1 MPTLFCKPENNFANR
16 LITILSCFRLA
27 IKWGYNFVVIWE
39 IDKDKSAVFHNCF
52 SEFFQVPFEIIHQI
66 PRNKTLIVPEPA
78 VENGRTYY
86 SAPLVDQD
94 VLIAHWDHVAYDI
107 SDHHKSWNE
116 ITKEFRACSISL
128 LSPANRLQNLCGYLG
143 YKDLKPDIA
152 VHWRSGAWVID
163 GSGTS
168 CLTDLTT
175 MSQLVS
181 KFADERQAKEIFICG
196 SNPIE
201 TLELATTI
209 SVLNP
214 TCLINISRATSF
226 EPNFINSGIA
236 ILDFLTIQRAKLI
249 INSGVSTFSA
259 LSALLGAAQLV
270 SFAASDKYYHREA
283 ILGSGY
289 GL

>member
-1 MPTLFCKPENNFANR
+1 MPTMFCKPENNLANR

-27 IKWGYNFVVIWE
+27 MKWGYSFVLIWE
-39 IDKDKSAVFHNCF
+39 VDKDKSAVFHNCL
-52 SEFFQVPFEIIHQI
+52 SDFFQVPFEIIRQI
-66 PRNKTLIVPEPA
+66 PRSKTLKLPDST

-86 SAPLVDQD
+86 SAPIVDQD

-107 SDHHKSWNE
+107 SDNKKSLSE
-116 ITKEFRACSISL
+116 ITAEIRAFSTSL
-128 LSPANRLQNLCGYLG
+128 LSAAPRLLSLCNYLG
-143 YKDLKPDIA
+143 YKDLQPDIA

-168 CLTDLTT
+168 CLTDSTT
-175 MSQLVS
+175 MSRLVS
-181 KFADERQAKEIFICG
+181 TFANERQAEEIFICG

-209 SVLNP
+209 SALNP
-214 TCLINISRATSF
+214 RSSVTISRATSF

-236 ILDFLTIQRAKLI
+236 ILDFLTIQKAKLI

-259 LSALLGAAQLV
+259 FSALLGAAQLV
-270 SFAASDKYYHREA
+270 SFAARDKYYYREA